1 MSETNDVAA
10 TARLRARIELAEAEI
25 QTLGALPLQPR
36 MHTILAISTT
46 DIRCARTRLAS
57 QPDSLE
63 LEYLGRWL
71 EMIENQLHAVRKT
84 LTPIGHSHVPTS
96 RTA

>member
-25 QTLGALPLQPR
+25 QTLGGLPLQPR
-36 MHTILAISTT
+36 MQTILAISTI
-46 DIRCARTRLAS
+46 DVRCARTRLGS

-63 LEYLGRWL
+63 LEHLGRWL
-71 EMIENQLHAVRKT
+71 EMVENQLRAVRKT
-84 LTPIGHSHVPTS
+84 LMPIGQSHAPKS